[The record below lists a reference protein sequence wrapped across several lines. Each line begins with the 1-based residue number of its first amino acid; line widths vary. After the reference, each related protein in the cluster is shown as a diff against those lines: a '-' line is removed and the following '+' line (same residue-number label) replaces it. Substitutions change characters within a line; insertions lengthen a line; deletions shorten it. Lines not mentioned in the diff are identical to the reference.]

1 MHLVSVVD
9 DGANGCGTKWTNF
22 SLAPLATTDTSGR
35 SFAKLSLLHWAIQKG
50 MQTAGPLALRFPP
63 ATTTQAVGLG

>member
-1 MHLVSVVD
+1 MV
-9 DGANGCGTKWTNF
+9 TNF
-22 SLAPLATTDTSGR
+22 FPVNGYKISLAPSATTDYSGR
-35 SFAKLSLLHWAIQKG
+35 SFAKLSLLHLAIQNG